1 MKVINLV
8 GMLCG
13 QGAEVLRING
23 DASLREVGLCGS
35 HAYSVLSVREVR
47 LRGSGAVERLVRVR
61 NPHGTGE
68 WQGYPHLCSPA
79 QCKL

>member
-23 DASLREVGLCGS
+23 EASVGDCKTVVGILAQMKVLGEICAPLRS
-35 HAYSVLSVREVR
+35 IT
-47 LRGSGAVERLVRVR
+47 RVSWMCLANSAQSR
-61 NPHGTGE
+61 H
-68 WQGYPHLCSPA
+68 CSS
-79 QCKL
+79 